1 MKPDKPAVFPEREHA
16 EITCGYLYDYDTGES
31 LGAASDRQTYLS
43 LSVKHRF
50 GGMPFTI
57 NGGKGEHVG
66 VISENYAT
74 HIKRVCVR
82 GGAVQDKLTGERF
95 T

>member
-1 MKPDKPAVFPEREHA
+1 MTFPERGDA
-16 EITCGYLYDYDTGES
+16 EITCGQLYDYDTGES

-43 LSVKHRF
+43 LATKHRF
-50 GGMPFTI
+50 GGLESRLY
-57 NGGKGEHVG
+57 EHNHPVG

-74 HIKRVCVR
+74 HHKRVYVY
-82 GGAVQDKLTGERF
+82 GGAVQDKVTGRRW